1 MSQVPEFLPQ
11 KEQDSVEFYVL
22 KNLSYSNRMVLY
34 WSLLAVGFLFQII
47 FMKLFPGAV
56 FLICASVL
64 NLTRGY
70 DNLVKFTQLDKDNN
84 WTQVDMAQ
92 INRVIDIEKKTKE
105 WNKDIFDVSSVIGV
119 ITLILTIIVVMF
131 ATIFLAII
139 TSFSSVVW
147 IFLIDVIILMFPI
160 LFSGKKQILKQQDL
174 NTRVDII
181 RDMEGFFRSIKKDGE
196 SFRPALMLSRDKN
209 GKSVPRNSRFT
220 ISFDDMPE
228 GFYGIQA
235 QININSVE
243 GTRHPYFYCVIAAK
257 TGFGLENYVEKIPV
271 EKNIVI
277 SCEKDNDAEVIVIR
291 QHTTKTSGYF
301 TGIGVCKKILETAVV
316 TSRIILGIT

>member
-1 MSQVPEFLPQ
+1 MNQIPGFLPPE
-11 KEQDSVEFYVL
+11 EQDSVKFYIL
-22 KNLSYSNRMVLY
+22 KNLSYSNRMVLF

-47 FMKLFPGAV
+47 FMKVFPGAV

-70 DNLVKFTQLDKDNN
+70 DNLVKHMHFDKDDS
-84 WTQVDMAQ
+84 WTQVDMER
-92 INRVIDIEKKTKE
+92 INRIIHLEKKTKE
-105 WNKDIFDVSSVIGV
+105 WNKDIFDISNSKGV
-119 ITLILTIIVVMF
+119 LTLILTLSAVLF
-131 ATIFLAII
+131 ATVFLAIL
-139 TSFSSVVW
+139 TSFSGVVW
-147 IFLIDVIILMFPI
+147 IFLIDVIILIFPI
-160 LFSGKKQILKQQDL
+160 WFSGNKQILKQQDL
-174 NTRVDII
+174 NIRVDII
-181 RDMEGFFRSIKKDGE
+181 KDMEGFFRSIKKDGE
-196 SFRPALMLSRDKN
+196 SFRPALMLARGKN
-209 GKSVPRNSRFT
+209 GKSVPKNSRFT

-257 TGFGLENYVEKIPV
+257 SGFGLENYVEKIPV

-316 TSRIILGIT
+316 TARIILGC

>member
-1 MSQVPEFLPQ
+1 MNQVLGFSPQ

-34 WSLLAVGFLFQII
+34 WSLLALGFLFQII

-174 NTRVDII
+174 NIRVDII
-181 RDMEGFFRSIKKDGE
+181 RDMEEFFRSIKKDGE

-257 TGFGLENYVEKIPV
+257 SGFGLENYVEKILV

-316 TSRIILGIT
+316 TSRNILRR